1 MTERYVCLHG
11 HFYQPPRES
20 PWLEAVE
27 VQDSAYP
34 YHDWNERV
42 TAECY
47 APNAA
52 ARILDGDGRIAR
64 IVDNYS
70 RISFD
75 FGPTLLAWMET
86 ARPDV
91 HRAVLEADRRSA
103 ERFSGHGSAMAQAYG
118 HLILPLASRRDK
130 ETQVLWGIR
139 DFEHRFGRRPEGMW
153 LPETAVDTETL
164 EVLAEHGIAFTVLAP
179 HQAARVR
186 KLDGGE
192 PQAGREIE
200 GGDPP
205 AQPRAGGRPAPPS
218 GAVPSAPEPQGDER
232 PTEREAAGAPGPPW
246 DEARADPDSQGDERP
261 TQEPWHDVPDA
272 SIDPTRPYL
281 CRLPSGRSIALFFY
295 DGGLAQELAFGD
307 LLRDGESFA
316 QRLLAGGGD
325 GPGPRLVH
333 AATDGETYGHHHR
346 HGEMALAYALDRLEE
361 DPGVRL
367 TNYAELLARHPPQ
380 HEVEIVEASSWSCAH
395 GVERWRSDCGCHT
408 GGEPGW
414 TQAWRRPLR
423 EALDWLRDELAPRYE
438 EAAGE
443 LFRDP
448 WAARNDAVELV
459 LDRSEEA
466 LGRFLDAHAVREL
479 EDDEL
484 VRARRLLELQR
495 HAMTMFT
502 SCGWFF
508 NDLAGIE
515 TVQVLHYA
523 GRALQL
529 GRALFGDDLADPLE
543 DGFLARLE
551 AARSNR
557 PGPHGGTGREIF
569 EGEVAPAEVT
579 LERVGAHY
587 ALSSL
592 FEDYPEETRIFCYR
606 ADQREVRTLQFGR
619 ARLALGR
626 FRVASLVTGAREE
639 LAFAVLHFGDHNL
652 SGGVRQ
658 YRGREEL
665 ETTAGEV
672 GRAFRRG
679 DLAGAVRVLDRHFE
693 MTYSLDSLF
702 RDERRAVLDLI
713 LAATRADAEER
724 HRRTYEEH
732 APLMQYLAQLGIP
745 LPPPLKASAE
755 VFLNL
760 ELRRAFEDPSADLEG
775 VDRVLR
781 ETATWH
787 LELDTAGLSHALE
800 GTLEGLAR
808 ALEAKPDDL
817 ALLERLQKTA
827 ELAAHLPFQVSLY
840 GTQDV
845 CYRLLQDE
853 YPTRRAAAEACDP
866 AARAWTERF
875 RTVAEALHLRVE

>member
-1 MTERYVCLHG
+1 MSDHFVCLHG
-11 HFYQPPRES
+11 HFYQPPREN

-91 HRAVLEADRRSA
+91 YRAVLEADRLSA
-103 ERFSGHGSAMAQAYG
+103 ERFSAHGSAMAQAYG
-118 HLILPLASRRDK
+118 HLILPLANRRDK

-179 HQAARVR
+179 HQA
-186 KLDGGE
+186 
-192 PQAGREIE
+192 
-200 GGDPP
+200 
-205 AQPRAGGRPAPPS
+205 
-218 GAVPSAPEPQGDER
+218 
-232 PTEREAAGAPGPPW
+232 
-246 DEARADPDSQGDERP
+246 
-261 TQEPWHDVPDA
+261 DA
-272 SIDPTRPYL
+272 TIDTTRPYL

-295 DGGLAQELAFGD
+295 DGGLARDIAFGD
-307 LLRDGESFA
+307 LLRDGEAFA
-316 QRLLAGGGD
+316 ARLLAAFGD
-325 GPGPRLVH
+325 GDGPRLVH

-346 HGEMALAYALDRLEE
+346 HGEMALAYALERLKD

-367 TNYAELLARHPPQ
+367 TNYAELLELHPPE

-423 EALDWLRDELAPRYE
+423 EALDWLRDELAPRFE

-448 WAARNDAVELV
+448 WAARNDSVELV

-466 LGRFLDAHAVREL
+466 LARFLETHAVREL
-479 EDDEL
+479 DDEEI

-515 TVQVLHYA
+515 TVQVFHYA

-529 GRALFGDDLADPLE
+529 GRILFGDAPAAFLE
-543 DGFLARLE
+543 DGFLSRLE

-557 PGPHGGTGREIF
+557 PLPHGGTGREIF
-569 EGEVAPAEVT
+569 ERKVTPARVT

-606 ADQREVRTLQFGR
+606 ADQRETRTLQSGR

-626 FRVASLVTGAREE
+626 FRVASLVTGARKE

-658 YRGREEL
+658 YRGREEFDAM
-665 ETTAGEV
+665 AGEV

-679 DLAGAVRVLDRHFE
+679 DLAGAVRVLDRHFD

-702 RDERRAVLDLI
+702 RDERRAVLDLV

-724 HRRTYEEH
+724 HRRSYEEH
-732 APLMQYLAQLGIP
+732 APLMQYLAELGIP
-745 LPPPLKASAE
+745 LPLPLKASAE

-775 VDRVLR
+775 VDRMLR

-787 LELDTAGLSHALE
+787 LDLDTAGLSHALE
-800 GTLEGLAR
+800 GTLERLAR
-808 ALEAKPDDL
+808 GLEAAPDDL
-817 ALLERLQKTA
+817 ALLERLQETA

-840 GTQDV
+840 GTQNV
-845 CYRLLQDE
+845 CYRLLQSE
-853 YPTRRAAAEACDP
+853 YPARRTAAEACDP
-866 AARAWTERF
+866 DARTWTERF
-875 RTVAEALHLRVE
+875 RAVAEALHLRVE